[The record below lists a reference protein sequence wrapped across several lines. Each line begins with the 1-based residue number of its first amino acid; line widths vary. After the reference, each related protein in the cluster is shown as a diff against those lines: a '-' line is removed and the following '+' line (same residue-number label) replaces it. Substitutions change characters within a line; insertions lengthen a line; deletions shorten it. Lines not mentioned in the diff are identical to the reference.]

1 MNRPDNGGYRVDC
14 SVVVFDALRKLQRQA
29 TRGGRGQAF
38 ISAFRRIIQSIRSR
52 PNTVGEPMYRLP
64 SLRLRIR
71 MIVVSP
77 LVIGI
82 WCLGDTPVRVYQ
94 EWQVVVGS
102 NA

>member
-14 SVVVFDALRKLQRQA
+14 SVVVLDALRKLQRQA

-77 LVIGI
+77 LVIEYGVSE
-82 WCLGDTPVRVYQ
+82 THPFVYIRS
-94 EWQVVVGS
+94 GKLLS
-102 NA
+102 ARNA